1 LDQKSDLLVGVGIM
15 NADSKFTPSD
25 KKTALRIFWG
35 HIRRSN
41 RDSQDTDKVKFLKKI
56 PFFESLK
63 KNQLELVSQ
72 VIYERNYSESEYIF
86 EWGQPGAAL
95 FIIQSG
101 EVIVEIPGKESSG
114 STQLAVLSK
123 YSFFGELALLDEA
136 PRSASARA
144 LVNTRVL
151 ALFRK
156 DLDQLTETS
165 PDITSRI
172 YKALASI
179 VGHRL
184 KATNELIEKKLKA
197 VA

>member
-1 LDQKSDLLVGVGIM
+1 MSSD
-15 NADSKFTPSD
+15 NNFTNGE
-25 KKTALRIFWG
+25 KKTAGRIFWG

-41 RDSQDTDKVKFLKKI
+41 REFHDEDKVKFLKKI

-63 KNQLELVSQ
+63 KNQLELVAQ
-72 VIYERNYSESEYIF
+72 VVYERVYSEDEFIF
-86 EWGQPGAAL
+86 EIGQPGAAL
-95 FIIQSG
+95 FIIQHG
-101 EVIVEIPGKESSG
+101 EVNVEIPNPDD
-114 STQLAVLSK
+114 TVTPLAVLGK
-123 YSFFGELALLDEA
+123 HSFFGELALLDES

-144 LVNTRVL
+144 VVNTRLL

-156 DLDQLTETS
+156 DLDQLAETN

-172 YKALASI
+172 YKSLATI
-179 VGHRL
+179 VGNRL